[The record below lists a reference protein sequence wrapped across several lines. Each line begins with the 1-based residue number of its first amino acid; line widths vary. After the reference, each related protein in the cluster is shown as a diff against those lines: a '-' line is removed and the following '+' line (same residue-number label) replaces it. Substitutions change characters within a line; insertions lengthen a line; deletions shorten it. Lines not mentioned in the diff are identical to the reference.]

1 MRSLAAPTEGATQN
15 DLVYGP
21 TTWSDPNTDFV
32 FYLIFGS
39 EDHKKPLLGFSPTYM
54 QVDCVPNQ

>member
-1 MRSLAAPTEGATQN
+1 MRCEAKEHLTRSSPVFA
-15 DLVYGP
+15 
-21 TTWSDPNTDFV
+21 DPNTDFV

-39 EDHKKPLLGFSPTYM
+39 EDHKKALLGFSPTYM